1 MKSEKDPQ
9 FVAAM
14 ARYKTATEAVRENRR
29 DMIDDQRFAA
39 GDQWPDEVK
48 AMRVGRPMQTINRLP
63 AFIDQIIGDARQNKV
78 AIKVYAG
85 EDGDVDTAQ
94 VYSGLI
100 RSIENRSNADFSYDT
115 ALEQTATFGFGA
127 WRIKTQYV
135 ADDSFDQEVVIE
147 RIANALNVYFDP
159 ASIQPDYSD
168 AEYVIVVDS
177 LSKDEFKQRWP
188 KAAETNFQTD
198 HAEIGWTN
206 GDMMQI
212 AEYWYKERTPVTLY
226 LLADGTVTDQKPTA
240 PEMVLRERK
249 SEKCVVK
256 MCILSGAEILQSA
269 DWAGKY
275 LPIVGVN
282 GKEDLVDGKRILRG
296 IVRHAKDPQRMY
308 NYWRTIDT
316 ETKALAPKAP
326 VLVTTKQLDGLD
338 DLWSDALSGNMPYLP
353 YNPDPA
359 AGMPQ
364 RLNAGLQDRGFE
376 QAALLAVDEMK
387 ATTGIYSAALGEH
400 SNETSGRAI
409 LARQRE
415 GDTANFA
422 YIDNLSR
429 AIRHSARIIIDLIPK
444 IYDTERVIE
453 IMGVDGQKKLER
465 INSARITD
473 DGQVEPVNDLT
484 TGRYDLVVD
493 VGPSYT
499 TKRIEALNMMV
510 EIAKMNPAIMQ
521 IAGDLIIKS
530 MDWDGADA
538 IAERLKRTIPANIVG
553 EEEGEDKPEIPAEI
567 QQMIEQGKQ
576 LIAKL
581 QEENAQ
587 LKEENEDKD
596 EDRRLK
602 QYEIDVRA
610 MLESA
615 KLAADKPDMSAM
627 AVQVAQILAQNI
639 MGNAASAPDITE
651 EGEDEIEME
660 GEPEEHPGFNFGEPN
675 EVEYGMREEEA
686 GQMMPQLPQAM
697 ESSDTSLDGLLID
710 QNEPPMM

>member
-1 MKSEKDPQ
+1 MKSEKDQQ

-29 DMIDDQRFAA
+29 DMIDDQLFAA

-177 LSKDEFKQRWP
+177 LSKDEFKARWP
-188 KAAETNFQTD
+188 KAAETSFQD
-198 HAEIGWTN
+198 EHVEIGWTN

-212 AEYWYKERTPVTLY
+212 AEYWHKERTPVTLY

-338 DLWSDALSGNMPYLP
+338 DLWSDALSGSLPYLP

-387 ATTGIYSAALGEH
+387 ATTGIYSAALGEQ

-415 GDTANFA
+415 GDTSNFA

-444 IYDTERVIE
+444 IYDTERVVE
-453 IMGVDGQKKLER
+453 IMGIDGQKKLER

-581 QEENAQ
+581 QEENKK

-602 QYEIDVRA
+602 QYEIDVKA

-615 KLAADKPDMSAM
+615 KLAVGKPDMSAM

-639 MGNAASAPDITE
+639 MGTAASAPDITE

-675 EVEYGMREEEA
+675 EVEDGMREEEA

>member
-14 ARYKTATEAVRENRR
+14 ARHKTATEAVRENRR
-29 DMIDDQRFAA
+29 EMVDDQKFAA
-39 GDQWPDEVK
+39 GDQWPDDVK

-63 AFIDQIIGDARQNKV
+63 AFVDQIIGDARQNKV
-78 AIKVYAG
+78 AIKVFAG
-85 EDGDVDTAQ
+85 EDGDVDVAQ
-94 VYSGLI
+94 IYGGLI
-100 RSIENRSNADFSYDT
+100 RSIESRSNADFAYDT

-135 ADDSFDQEVVIE
+135 DDESFDQEIVVE
-147 RIANALNVYFDP
+147 RIANSLNVFFDP

-168 AEYVIVVDS
+168 AEYVFVVDS
-177 LSKDEFKQRWP
+177 VTKDEFKQRWP
-188 KAAETNFQTD
+188 KAAETNFQTE
-198 HAEIGWTN
+198 HVEQGWAA

-249 SEKCVVK
+249 SERCVVK
-256 MCILSGAEILQSA
+256 MCILSGAEILESA

-282 GKEDLVDGKRILRG
+282 GKEDLIDGKRVLRG

-326 VLVTTKQLDGLD
+326 VMVSTKQLDGLD
-338 DLWSDALSGNMPYLP
+338 DLWSDALSGNLPYLP
-353 YNPDPA
+353 YNPDPQA
-359 AGMPQ
+359 PMPQ
-364 RLNAGLQDRGFE
+364 RLNAGMQDKGFE

-387 ATTGIYSAALGEH
+387 ATTGIYSAALGEQG
-400 SNETSGRAI
+400 NETSGRAI

-444 IYDTERVIE
+444 IYDTERVVE

-465 INSARITD
+465 INGAKITE
-473 DGQVEPVNDLT
+473 DGAVEAVNDLT

-499 TKRIEALNMMV
+499 TKRVEALNMMV

-521 IAGDLIIKS
+521 LAGDLIVKA
-530 MDWDGADA
+530 MDWDGAEA
-538 IAERLKRTIPANIVG
+538 IAERIKRTIPANVIG
-553 EEEGEDKPEIPAEI
+553 DEEGDKEQEIPAEI

-576 LIAKL
+576 LIAQL

-602 QYEIDVRA
+602 QYEIDVKA

-615 KLAADKPDMSAM
+615 KLAATAPDMSAM
-627 AVQVAQILAQNI
+627 AMQVAQILAQNI
-639 MGNAASAPDITE
+639 MGQAAAAPDVTE
-651 EGEDEIEME
+651 
-660 GEPEEHPGFNFGEPN
+660 EPEEQPGLNFGEPA
-675 EVEYGMREEEA
+675 EVEDGMREEET
-686 GQMMPQLPQAM
+686 GQMMPEMP
-697 ESSDTSLDGLLID
+697 ESIEPAETSLDGLLID
-710 QNEPPMM
+710 QPEQPMM

>member
-1 MKSEKDPQ
+1 MKSEKDQQ

-29 DMIDDQRFAA
+29 DMIDDQLFAA

-177 LSKDEFKQRWP
+177 LSKDEFKARWP
-188 KAAETNFQTD
+188 KAAETSFQD
-198 HAEIGWTN
+198 EHVEIGWTN

-212 AEYWYKERTPVTLY
+212 AEYWHKERTPVTLY

-338 DLWSDALSGNMPYLP
+338 DLWSDALSGSLPYLP

-387 ATTGIYSAALGEH
+387 ATTGIYSAALGEQ

-444 IYDTERVIE
+444 IYDTERVVE
-453 IMGVDGQKKLER
+453 IMGIDGQKKLER

-581 QEENAQ
+581 QEENKQ

-615 KLAADKPDMSAM
+615 KLAAGKPDMSAM

-639 MGNAASAPDITE
+639 MGTAASAPDITE

-675 EVEYGMREEEA
+675 EVEDGMREEEA

>member
-1 MKSEKDPQ
+1 MKSEKDPL
-9 FVAAM
+9 FTEAM
-14 ARYKTATEAVRENRR
+14 RRYKMAVEATQENRA

-39 GDQWPDEVK
+39 GDQWPDDVK

-78 AIKVYAG
+78 AIKVFAG
-85 EDGDVDTAQ
+85 EDGDVEVAKI
-94 VYSGLI
+94 YSGLI
-100 RSIENRSNADFSYDT
+100 RSIENRSNADFAYDT

-127 WRIKTQYV
+127 WRIKTRYV
-135 ADDSFDQEVVIE
+135 DDDTFDQEITIA
-147 RIANALNVYFDP
+147 RIPNSLNVYFDP
-159 ASIQPDYSD
+159 SSIQPDYSD
-168 AEYVIVVDS
+168 AEYAIVVDS
-177 LSKDEFKQRWP
+177 ISKDEFKERWP
-188 KAAETNFQTD
+188 DASETNFQ
-198 HAEIGWTN
+198 AEHMQAGWSS
-206 GDMMQI
+206 GDTMQI
-212 AEYWYKERTPVTLY
+212 AEYWYKDHTPATLY
-226 LLADGTVTDQKPTA
+226 LLNDGTSTFDKPTA
-240 PEMVLRERK
+240 PELIVRERK

-256 MCILSGAEILQSA
+256 MCIMSGAEVLERA
-269 DWAGKY
+269 DWAGRY
-275 LPIVGVN
+275 IPIVGVN
-282 GKEDLVDGKRILRG
+282 GKEDMVEGRRILRG

-326 VLVTTKQLDGLD
+326 VMVTTKQLDGLD
-338 DLWSDALSGNMPYLP
+338 QYWSDALSGNLPYLP
-353 YNPDPA
+353 YNPDPTSP
-359 AGMPQ
+359 MPQ
-364 RLNAGLQDRGFE
+364 RLNAGIQDKGFE

-387 ATTGIYSAALGEH
+387 ATTGIYSAALGEQ

-429 AIRHSARIIIDLIPK
+429 AIRYSARVIIDLIPK
-444 IYDTERVIE
+444 IYDTERVVE
-453 IMGVDGQKKLER
+453 IMGIDGQKTLER
-465 INSARITD
+465 INSARVND
-473 DGQVEPVNDLT
+473 DGVVEPVNDLT

-521 IAGDLIIKS
+521 IAGDLIVKS

-538 IAERLKRTIPANIVG
+538 IADRLKRTIPANIVAD
-553 EEEGEDKPEIPAEI
+553 EEEGGDAELPVEVT
-567 QQMIEQGKQ
+567 QMIEDGKQ

-581 QEENAQ
+581 QQDNEK

-610 MLESA
+610 MIETAKISA
-615 KLAADKPDMSAM
+615 QSPDIDALS
-627 AVQVAQILAQNI
+627 VQVAQILAQNI
-639 MGNAASAPDITE
+639 LGQAASAPDVTE
-651 EGEDEIEME
+651 EQEQEHEDHGTDLEEYEGMENMEQEQEATEEIPAAEM
-660 GEPEEHPGFNFGEPN
+660 
-675 EVEYGMREEEA
+675 
-686 GQMMPQLPQAM
+686 QQT
-697 ESSDTSLDGLLID
+697 DLDGLLSTDD
-710 QNEPPMM
+710 QQSIM